1 MCSVLIIPFD
11 ADAWSRKRHATN
23 RAQSFVATFSLSTSH
38 LTSILYQACVRL
50 SEVRQVDWCSAWA
63 VCSVR
68 LHVGHVCW
76 TPRGVKFQ
84 GRAGGRLAE
93 AKEPSQW
100 IRFFSILQW
109 SLVLLI
115 LNGVF
120 DGFFCWIILIALPGS
135 FPTFPRA
142 EQLACSCCHSWEHSA
157 FASLMVPAVAM
168 VVFKV
173 IRLKV
178 IQ

>member
-1 MCSVLIIPFD
+1 M
-11 ADAWSRKRHATN
+11 
-23 RAQSFVATFSLSTSH
+23 ATFSLSTSH
-38 LTSILYQACVRL
+38 LTSILYQPCVRL

-76 TPRGVKFQ
+76 TPRDKFQ

-120 DGFFCWIILIALPGS
+120 DWFFCWIIFWLHFQDHFQLSRVLSSWHGHVAIARN
-135 FPTFPRA
+135 T
-142 EQLACSCCHSWEHSA
+142 QLLRVSRFLLWPWW
-157 FASLMVPAVAM
+157 F
-168 VVFKV
+168 FKV